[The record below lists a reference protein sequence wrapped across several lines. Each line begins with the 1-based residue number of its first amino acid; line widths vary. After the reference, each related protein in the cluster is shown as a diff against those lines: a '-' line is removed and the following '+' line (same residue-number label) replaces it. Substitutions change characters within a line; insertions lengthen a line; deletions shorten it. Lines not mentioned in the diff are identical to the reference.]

1 MTDNH
6 LAFVICHLL
15 FVFSID
21 NLLPD
26 RRSHGLVRKVL
37 SARELRVER

>member
-1 MTDNH
+1 MTDKH
-6 LAFVICHLL
+6 SASVVCHLL

-26 RRSHGLVRKVL
+26 RRSHG
-37 SARELRVER
+37 

>member
-1 MTDNH
+1 MTNKR
-6 LAFVICHLL
+6 LSLVGSHLL

-26 RRSHGLVRKVL
+26 SRSHG
-37 SARELRVER
+37 

>member
-1 MTDNH
+1 MTDKR
-6 LAFVICHLL
+6 LSIVICHLL

-26 RRSHGLVRKVL
+26 SRSHG
-37 SARELRVER
+37 

>member
-1 MTDNH
+1 MTDKR
-6 LAFVICHLL
+6 LSIVICHLL

-26 RRSHGLVRKVL
+26 SGSHG
-37 SARELRVER
+37 